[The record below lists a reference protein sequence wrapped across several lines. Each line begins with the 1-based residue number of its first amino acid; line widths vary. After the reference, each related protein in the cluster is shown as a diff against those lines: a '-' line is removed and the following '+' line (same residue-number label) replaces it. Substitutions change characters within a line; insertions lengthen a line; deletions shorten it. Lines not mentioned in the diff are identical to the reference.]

1 MSNKTIIYVCHAM
14 TGRPW
19 NEVKDQSRAV
29 KVFLE
34 SRGFEVI
41 DPIEIENDSV
51 SENIDTDESSIPNR
65 IDEGGKKAWYG
76 DKIAIRKAHVVL
88 DITPE
93 LKSEGVLRELGYARF
108 YLFKPIIRLYQLKSE
123 PHMVTIFE
131 DDAVVRS
138 LEEAADVIEDRWG
151 TWPKRIMWRIK
162 MLSRSLPKFIY
173 RQFLEFK

>member
-1 MSNKTIIYVCHAM
+1 MSNKTIVYVCHAM

-51 SENIDTDESSIPNR
+51 SENIDTDKSSIPNR

-108 YLFKPIIRLYQLKSE
+108 YLWKPVIRLYKEKSE

-138 LEEAADVIEDRWG
+138 LEEAADVIEERWG
-151 TWPKRIMWRIK
+151 TQEKRVAWREALLQRCLPTFIK
-162 MLSRSLPKFIY
+162 H
-173 RQFLEFK
+173 QANEFK